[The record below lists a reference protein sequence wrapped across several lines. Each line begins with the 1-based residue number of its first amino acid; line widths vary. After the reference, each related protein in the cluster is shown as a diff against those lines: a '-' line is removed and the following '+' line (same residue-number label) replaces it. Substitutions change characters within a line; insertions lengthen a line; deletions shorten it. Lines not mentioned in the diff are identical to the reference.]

1 MKIVEDIHKVMDDLR
16 KSVDASG
23 NIDLP
28 FVLQEV
34 ISLFDRV
41 KVMLPT
47 TNAEERTKVF
57 KAIAE
62 MHEFLQGETKRLAS
76 KSGLTETQMVRF
88 SENPDNFT
96 KEQWNLIGAVK
107 TKMGDQAREIKDV
120 MKTLSGP
127 ALEVSPPSRKEK
139 TSKVKTQKKSGAK
152 KGQLR
157 A

>member
-1 MKIVEDIHKVMDDLR
+1 MKIVEDIYKVMDDLR

-28 FVLQEV
+28 YVLQEV

-76 KSGLTETQMVRF
+76 KSGLTEVQMVRF

-96 KEQWNLIGAVK
+96 KEQWNLISTVK
-107 TKMGDQAREIKDV
+107 AKMGEQAREIKDV
-120 MKTLSGP
+120 MKSLSGP
-127 ALEVSPPSRKEK
+127 TLEVSPPKQER
-139 TSKVKTQKKSGAK
+139 TSKVKTSKKPGIK